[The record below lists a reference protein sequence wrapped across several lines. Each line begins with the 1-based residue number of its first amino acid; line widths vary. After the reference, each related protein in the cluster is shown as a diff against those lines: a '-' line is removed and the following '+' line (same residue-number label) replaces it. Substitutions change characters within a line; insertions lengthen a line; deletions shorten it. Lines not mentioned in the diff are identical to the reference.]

1 MSKFL
6 KQLKRRRQQH
16 LVNAPSHL
24 DKPASA
30 LSGEDLEAEIKRL
43 QWEGT
48 KAEAEYWQ
56 ERQQANASGAEPQF
70 GLRPTGVGSAGARSS
85 RRWATFGACGG
96 GCEGGRG
103 KL

>member
-1 MSKFL
+1 MSNFL

-56 ERQQANASGAEPQF
+56 ERRQANASGAEPQF
-70 GLRPTGVGSAGARSS
+70 GLASNRRRFGGLLSARVDGH
-85 RRWATFGACGG
+85 
-96 GCEGGRG
+96 
-103 KL
+103 